1 MQSQF
6 CTIEAFYQVS
16 STPGDLLANHDAIAA
31 SSYNYEGYFSLF
43 DQKASNN
50 TILVIGVNLATHAIN
65 QVVAVKSDY
74 YPTNI
79 QWDDSFQYILAL
91 ASNGYQF
98 IKISTTEV
106 KMVRT
111 VAKSSV
117 TRGYLNVITN
127 VSS

>member
-1 MQSQF
+1 M
-6 CTIEAFYQVS
+6 
-16 STPGDLLANHDAIAA
+16 LANHDAIAA

-50 TILVIGVNLATHAIN
+50 TILVIGVNLATHFMN

-111 VAKSSV
+111 VVKSSV
-117 TRGYLNVITN
+117 TRGYLDIMNSN
-127 VSS
+127 VSC